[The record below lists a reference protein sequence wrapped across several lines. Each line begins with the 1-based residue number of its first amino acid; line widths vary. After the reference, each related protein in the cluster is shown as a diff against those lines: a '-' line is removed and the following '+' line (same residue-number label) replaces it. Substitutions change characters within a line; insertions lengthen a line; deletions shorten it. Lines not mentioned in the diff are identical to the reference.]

1 MFARVFKAFTYRDF
15 RLLWFGACFS
25 SIGTWM
31 QTVAQSWLVYDISNS
46 AVMLGWD
53 AFLGQIPIFMFSL
66 LGGVVADRFDRRR
79 VLLIGQLVQMTCALV
94 LAYLLFTHQVHVYQI
109 LCLSFIVGTA
119 QAFGGPAYQALI
131 PTLVK
136 SEDMPNAIALN
147 SIQFN
152 LARIIGP
159 VLGGITLSK
168 YGPEWCF
175 SLNALSYIGPV
186 LSLLMVN
193 PGFIPTKAKES
204 VVESMRQGLQFI
216 WNRQAMVPLICLAFM
231 MTFLGIPT
239 MTFLPVMTKEVF
251 GANAET
257 FTRLLS
263 ISGAGAVTGAL
274 MVAAF
279 GQKKRKGMLA
289 LIMLVVLGILTIA
302 FSQSRILWVSQ
313 VLLFVA
319 GAALISVFA
328 FVTSLVQLIAK
339 DEMRGRVMSVYNVAF
354 RGGMPFGALISAY
367 FIPTLGVSTVLAIN
381 GGLLACLGLYFL
393 IGQREV
399 SRLE

>member
-1 MFARVFKAFTYRDF
+1 
-15 RLLWFGACFS
+15 
-25 SIGTWM
+25 M
-31 QTVAQSWLVYDISNS
+31 QTVAQSWLVYDISGS

-66 LGGVVADRFDRRR
+66 FGGVVADRFDRRR
-79 VLLIGQLVQMTCALV
+79 ILLIGQLVQMSCAMF
-94 LAYLLFTHQVHVYQI
+94 LAFLLFTHQVQVYQI

-159 VLGGITLSK
+159 VLGGLTLK
-168 YGPEWCF
+168 GLGPEWCF
-175 SLNALSYIGPV
+175 SLNALSYLGPV
-186 LSLLMVN
+186 LSLLLVK
-193 PGFIPTKAKES
+193 PGFVPAKGKES
-204 VVESMRQGLQFI
+204 VVESIKQGLQFI
-216 WNRQAMVPLICLAFM
+216 WNKQAMAPLIALAFM

-239 MTFLPVMTKEVF
+239 MTFLPVITKEVF
-251 GANAET
+251 GADAKT
-257 FTRLLS
+257 YTYLLS
-263 ISGAGAVTGAL
+263 TSGAGAVAGAL
-274 MVAAF
+274 LVAAM
-279 GQKKRKGMLA
+279 GQQKRKGRLA
-289 LIMLVVLGILTIA
+289 LIMLVVLGCLTIA
-302 FSQSRILWVSQ
+302 FSQTTILWVSLA
-313 VLLFVA
+313 LLFLA

-354 RGGMPFGALISAY
+354 RGGMPFGALLSGY
-367 FIPTLGVSTVLAIN
+367 FVPIIGVPMVLAIN

-393 IGQREV
+393 VGQREV